1 MNGSSEGV
9 NESDSSESE
18 FESAELTD
26 VRLPSL
32 SVINVSDSLLDEAQI
47 ADSEEDKGDEGDQ
60 GDETPP
66 SAVPHREELEENI
79 QAGLERRVKRFKA
92 QKSKDDSDDESD
104 WRSKLV

>member
-1 MNGSSEGV
+1 MKGSSEGV
-9 NESDSSESE
+9 NENDSSGSE

-32 SVINVSDSLLDEAQI
+32 NLINVSDSLLDEAQME
-47 ADSEEDKGDEGDQ
+47 DPEEDKGDDGDQ

-92 QKSKDDSDDESD
+92 QESKDESDDESD